1 MMALVGF
8 TRLCNSGRSWTG
20 FLRIIGN
27 SDGDDG
33 GDDDDGGDGDGDDD
47 DDGYRVQTKLEAISR
62 VWHLPQPS
70 QQLLSMRRRMIWRM
84 LLLIAHFILKTG
96 L

>member
-1 MMALVGF
+1 MVMIVMKFLKDICFVGECV
-8 TRLCNSGRSWTG
+8 LSSG
-20 FLRIIGN
+20 GN
-27 SDGDDG
+27 DG
-33 GDDDDGGDGDGDDD
+33 GDGHGDGDGDDD

-70 QQLLSMRRRMIWRM
+70 QQLLSMRRRRIWRM
-84 LLLIAHFILKTG
+84 LMLIACCILKTG